1 MKKNILIVTN
11 KKNIYVKN
19 VPIAV
24 RKEAL
29 IKYLAVGKKIESV
42 EIKYY
47 KNKEIYQY
55 LVKELGEE
63 LENINIEELFDYV
76 IEWKDLN

>member
-24 RKEAL
+24 RKETL
-29 IKYLAVGKKIESV
+29 IKYLVVGKKTESV